1 MPDVSFSSAIAAYRA
16 SARHAGDIVPHET
29 HADKAGAAAG
39 PDSSFAGMVRDTLK
53 TSVQTLEQSER
64 MSMQGVAGLADTRDV
79 VLAVNSAEVTLQT
92 MVAIR
97 DKVVSAYDTIMR
109 MPL

>member
-1 MPDVSFSSAIAAYRA
+1 MPDVSFTSAIAAYRA
-16 SARHAGDIVPHET
+16 SASHAGNIVPHET
-29 HADKAGAAAG
+29 DADKGVAAAG

-53 TSVQTLEQSER
+53 ASVQTLDEGER
-64 MSMQGVAGLADTRDV
+64 MSMQGIAGQADTRDV
-79 VLAVNSAEVTLQT
+79 VLAVNSAELTLQT

-97 DKVVSAYDTIMR
+97 DKVVSAYNTIMR